1 MKKIHLTI
9 FFQLI
14 ALTLIVKVLFF
25 DEVEYDKLLLL
36 KTDKIILLII
46 FSIIIKL
53 LITFLFFNILNIFST
68 KKLRYSDVN
77 LIHLQGGLI
86 NDILPGVGYAFR
98 YYKLKLYSN
107 IDILKYSVSQII
119 FSLTLLLVYLSAAA
133 ILGFLII
140 ASYINLVFF
149 VIMIS
154 IIFIFT
160 LQFRYKL
167 YNIIK
172 KILLRH
178 KKTLFLINDLKN
190 IKKLLSKNKKKIFLI
205 FIGFIIFIILEC
217 YSFYLGL
224 KFLGMEISLFNSNY
238 IFITTTLL
246 TALTFINFFGKFEL
260 ILVLSA
266 AIIVPDISYVLIFAV
281 NLRIINLFSLILIII
296 KCSVLKKILDK
307 YKIWGMRFVS
317 FSDPINVGKF
327 ASSRSFIKKMIWNI
341 SRNKDGTWS

>member
-68 KKLRYSDVN
+68 KKLRYSDIN

-107 IDILKYSVSQII
+107 IDILKYSVSQSI
-119 FSLTLLLVYLSAAA
+119 FSLSLLVVYFSAATL
-133 ILGFLII
+133 LGFLII
-140 ASYINLVFF
+140 ASYANLVFF
-149 VIMIS
+149 VIMILIS
-154 IIFIFT
+154 FIFI
-160 LQFRYKL
+160 LQFRYKF
-167 YNIIK
+167 YNVIK

-178 KKTLFLINDLKN
+178 KKTSYFVSDLKN
-190 IKKLLSKNKKKIFLI
+190 IKKLLSKNKKKLFLI
-205 FIGFIIFIILEC
+205 FIGFIILVFLEC
-217 YSFYLGL
+217 YTFYLGL
-224 KFLGMEISLFNSNY
+224 KFLDVKISFFNSNY

-246 TALTFINFFGKFEL
+246 TALTLINFFGKFEL

-266 AIIVPDISYVLIFAV
+266 ALIVPEISYILIFAV
-281 NLRIINLFSLILIII
+281 NLRIINLFSLILLII

-307 YKIWGMRFVS
+307 
-317 FSDPINVGKF
+317 
-327 ASSRSFIKKMIWNI
+327 
-341 SRNKDGTWS
+341 

>member
-1 MKKIHLTI
+1 MKKTYLNI
-9 FFQLI
+9 FFQI
-14 ALTLIVKVLFF
+14 VALTLIVKVLFF
-25 DEVEYDKLLLL
+25 DEVEYDKLSLL
-36 KTDKIILLII
+36 KTDQIILLIM

-53 LITFLFFNILNIFST
+53 LVTFLFFNILNIFST

-86 NDILPGVGYAFR
+86 NNILPGVGYAFR
-98 YYKLKLYSN
+98 YYKLKLYLN

-119 FSLTLLLVYLSAAA
+119 FSLTLLLVYFSAAA

-140 ASYINLVFF
+140 ASYVNLVFF
-149 VIMIS
+149 VIIIS
-154 IIFIFT
+154 ISLIFT
-160 LQFRYKL
+160 FQFRYKL

-172 KILLRH
+172 KILLRN
-178 KKTLFLINDLKN
+178 KNTSFLVNDLKN
-190 IKKLLSKNKKKIFLI
+190 IKKLLSKNKKNFFLI

-224 KFLGMEISLFNSNY
+224 KFLGMEISFFNSNY

-281 NLRIINLFSLILIII
+281 NLRIINLFSLILLII
-296 KCSVLKKILDK
+296 KSSVLKKILDK
-307 YKIWGMRFVS
+307 
-317 FSDPINVGKF
+317 
-327 ASSRSFIKKMIWNI
+327 
-341 SRNKDGTWS
+341 

>member
-1 MKKIHLTI
+1 MKKTYLNI
-9 FFQLI
+9 FFQI
-14 ALTLIVKVLFF
+14 VALTLIVKVLFF
-25 DEVEYDKLLLL
+25 DEVEYDKLSLL
-36 KTDKIILLII
+36 KTDQLILLIM

-53 LITFLFFNILNIFST
+53 LVTFLFFNILNIFST

-86 NDILPGVGYAFR
+86 NNILPGVGYAFR
-98 YYKLKLYSN
+98 YYKLKLYLN

-119 FSLTLLLVYLSAAA
+119 FSLTLLLVYFSAAA

-140 ASYINLVFF
+140 ASYVNLVFF
-149 VIMIS
+149 VIIIS
-154 IIFIFT
+154 ISLIFT
-160 LQFRYKL
+160 FQFRYKL

-172 KILLRH
+172 KILLRN
-178 KKTLFLINDLKN
+178 KNTSFLVNDLKN
-190 IKKLLSKNKKKIFLI
+190 IKKLLSKNKKIFFLI

-224 KFLGMEISLFNSNY
+224 KFLGMEISFFNSNY

-281 NLRIINLFSLILIII
+281 NLRIINLFSLILLII
-296 KCSVLKKILDK
+296 KSSVLKKILDK
-307 YKIWGMRFVS
+307 
-317 FSDPINVGKF
+317 
-327 ASSRSFIKKMIWNI
+327 
-341 SRNKDGTWS
+341 

>member
-68 KKLRYSDVN
+68 KKLRYSDIN

-119 FSLTLLLVYLSAAA
+119 FSLSLLVVYFSAATL
-133 ILGFLII
+133 LGFLII

-149 VIMIS
+149 VIMILIS
-154 IIFIFT
+154 FIFI
-160 LQFRYKL
+160 LQFRYKF

-172 KILLRH
+172 KILLRY
-178 KKTLFLINDLKN
+178 KKTSYFVNDLKN
-190 IKKLLSKNKKKIFLI
+190 IKKLLSKNKKKFFLI
-205 FIGFIIFIILEC
+205 FIGFIILVFLEC
-217 YSFYLGL
+217 YTFYLGL
-224 KFLGMEISLFNSNY
+224 KFLDVKISFFNSNY

-246 TALTFINFFGKFEL
+246 TALTLINFFGKFEL

-266 AIIVPDISYVLIFAV
+266 ALIVPEISYILIFAV
-281 NLRIINLFSLILIII
+281 NIRIINLFSLILLII

-307 YKIWGMRFVS
+307 
-317 FSDPINVGKF
+317 
-327 ASSRSFIKKMIWNI
+327 
-341 SRNKDGTWS
+341 

>member
-68 KKLRYSDVN
+68 KKLRYSDIN

-107 IDILKYSVSQII
+107 IDILKYSVSQSI
-119 FSLTLLLVYLSAAA
+119 FSLSLLVVYFSAATL
-133 ILGFLII
+133 LGFLII
-140 ASYINLVFF
+140 ASYANLVFF
-149 VIMIS
+149 VIMILIS
-154 IIFIFT
+154 FIFI
-160 LQFRYKL
+160 LQFRYKF

-178 KKTLFLINDLKN
+178 KKTSYFVNDLKN
-190 IKKLLSKNKKKIFLI
+190 IKKLLSKNKKKLFLI
-205 FIGFIIFIILEC
+205 FIGFIILVFLEC
-217 YSFYLGL
+217 YTFYLGL
-224 KFLGMEISLFNSNY
+224 KFLDVKISFFNSNY

-246 TALTFINFFGKFEL
+246 TALTLINFFGKFEL

-266 AIIVPDISYVLIFAV
+266 ALIVPEISYILIFAV
-281 NLRIINLFSLILIII
+281 NLRIINLFSLILLII

-307 YKIWGMRFVS
+307 
-317 FSDPINVGKF
+317 
-327 ASSRSFIKKMIWNI
+327 
-341 SRNKDGTWS
+341 

>member
-68 KKLRYSDVN
+68 KKLRYSDIN

-107 IDILKYSVSQII
+107 IDILKYSVSQSI
-119 FSLTLLLVYLSAAA
+119 FSLSLLVVYFCAATL
-133 ILGFLII
+133 LGFLII
-140 ASYINLVFF
+140 ASYANLVFF
-149 VIMIS
+149 VIMILIS
-154 IIFIFT
+154 FIFI
-160 LQFRYKL
+160 LQFRYKF
-167 YNIIK
+167 YNVIK

-178 KKTLFLINDLKN
+178 KKTSYFVSDLKN
-190 IKKLLSKNKKKIFLI
+190 IKKLLSKNKKKIIFNFYWFHNIGIFRMLYFLFGI
-205 FIGFIIFIILEC
+205 
-217 YSFYLGL
+217 
-224 KFLGMEISLFNSNY
+224 KISGCE
-238 IFITTTLL
+238 
-246 TALTFINFFGKFEL
+246 NFFF
-260 ILVLSA
+260 
-266 AIIVPDISYVLIFAV
+266 
-281 NLRIINLFSLILIII
+281 
-296 KCSVLKKILDK
+296 
-307 YKIWGMRFVS
+307 
-317 FSDPINVGKF
+317 
-327 ASSRSFIKKMIWNI
+327 
-341 SRNKDGTWS
+341 

>member
-68 KKLRYSDVN
+68 KKLRYSDIN

-119 FSLTLLLVYLSAAA
+119 FSLSLLVVYFSAATL
-133 ILGFLII
+133 LGFLII
-140 ASYINLVFF
+140 ASYTNLVFF
-149 VIMIS
+149 VIMILIS
-154 IIFIFT
+154 FIFI
-160 LQFRYKL
+160 LQFRYKF

-172 KILLRH
+172 KILLRY
-178 KKTLFLINDLKN
+178 KKTSYFVNDLKN
-190 IKKLLSKNKKKIFLI
+190 IKKLLSKNKKKFFLI
-205 FIGFIIFIILEC
+205 FIGFIILVFLEC
-217 YSFYLGL
+217 YTFYLGL
-224 KFLGMEISLFNSNY
+224 KFLDVKISFFNSNY

-246 TALTFINFFGKFEL
+246 TALTLINFFGKFEL

-266 AIIVPDISYVLIFAV
+266 ALIVPEISYILIFAV
-281 NLRIINLFSLILIII
+281 NIRIINLFSLILLII

-307 YKIWGMRFVS
+307 
-317 FSDPINVGKF
+317 
-327 ASSRSFIKKMIWNI
+327 
-341 SRNKDGTWS
+341 

>member
-68 KKLRYSDVN
+68 KKLRYSDIN

-107 IDILKYSVSQII
+107 IDILKYSVSQSI
-119 FSLTLLLVYLSAAA
+119 FSLSLLVVYFCAATL
-133 ILGFLII
+133 LGFLII
-140 ASYINLVFF
+140 ASYANLVFF
-149 VIMIS
+149 VIMILIS
-154 IIFIFT
+154 FIFI
-160 LQFRYKL
+160 LQFRYKF
-167 YNIIK
+167 YNVIK

-178 KKTLFLINDLKN
+178 KKTSYFVSDLKN
-190 IKKLLSKNKKKIFLI
+190 IKKLLSKNKKKLFLI
-205 FIGFIIFIILEC
+205 FIGFIILVFLEC
-217 YSFYLGL
+217 YTFYLGL
-224 KFLGMEISLFNSNY
+224 KFLDVKISFFNSNY

-246 TALTFINFFGKFEL
+246 TALTLINFFGKFEL

-266 AIIVPDISYVLIFAV
+266 ALIVPEISYILIFAV
-281 NLRIINLFSLILIII
+281 NLRIINLFSLILLII

-307 YKIWGMRFVS
+307 
-317 FSDPINVGKF
+317 
-327 ASSRSFIKKMIWNI
+327 
-341 SRNKDGTWS
+341 

>member
-68 KKLRYSDVN
+68 KKLRYSDIN

-107 IDILKYSVSQII
+107 IDILKYSVSQSI
-119 FSLTLLLVYLSAAA
+119 FSLSLLVVYFSAATL
-133 ILGFLII
+133 LGFLII
-140 ASYINLVFF
+140 ASYANLVFF
-149 VIMIS
+149 VIMILIS
-154 IIFIFT
+154 FIFI
-160 LQFRYKL
+160 LQFRYKF

-178 KKTLFLINDLKN
+178 KKTSYFVSDLKN
-190 IKKLLSKNKKKIFLI
+190 IKKLLSKNKKKLFLI
-205 FIGFIIFIILEC
+205 FIGFIILVFLEC
-217 YSFYLGL
+217 YTFYLGL
-224 KFLGMEISLFNSNY
+224 KFLDVKISFFNSNY

-246 TALTFINFFGKFEL
+246 TALTLINFFGKFEL

-266 AIIVPDISYVLIFAV
+266 ALIVPEISYILIFAV
-281 NLRIINLFSLILIII
+281 NLRIINLFSLIFLII

-307 YKIWGMRFVS
+307 
-317 FSDPINVGKF
+317 
-327 ASSRSFIKKMIWNI
+327 
-341 SRNKDGTWS
+341 

>member
-68 KKLRYSDVN
+68 KKLRYSDIN

-107 IDILKYSVSQII
+107 IDILKYSVSQSI
-119 FSLTLLLVYLSAAA
+119 FSLSLLVVYFCAATL
-133 ILGFLII
+133 LGFLII
-140 ASYINLVFF
+140 ASYANLVFF
-149 VIMIS
+149 VIMILIS
-154 IIFIFT
+154 FIFI
-160 LQFRYKL
+160 LQFRYKF

-178 KKTLFLINDLKN
+178 KKTSYFVNDLKN
-190 IKKLLSKNKKKIFLI
+190 IKKLLSKNKKKLFLI
-205 FIGFIIFIILEC
+205 FIGFIILVFLEC
-217 YSFYLGL
+217 YTFYLGL
-224 KFLGMEISLFNSNY
+224 KFLDVKISFFNSNY

-246 TALTFINFFGKFEL
+246 TALTLINFFGKFEL

-266 AIIVPDISYVLIFAV
+266 ALIVPEISYILIFAV
-281 NLRIINLFSLILIII
+281 NLRIINLFSLILLII

-307 YKIWGMRFVS
+307 
-317 FSDPINVGKF
+317 
-327 ASSRSFIKKMIWNI
+327 
-341 SRNKDGTWS
+341 

>member
-68 KKLRYSDVN
+68 KKLRYSDIN

-86 NDILPGVGYAFR
+86 NNILPGVGYAFR

-119 FSLTLLLVYLSAAA
+119 FSLSLLVVYFSAATL
-133 ILGFLII
+133 LGFLII
-140 ASYINLVFF
+140 ASYTNLVFF
-149 VIMIS
+149 VIMILIS
-154 IIFIFT
+154 FIFI
-160 LQFRYKL
+160 LQFRYKF

-172 KILLRH
+172 KILLRY
-178 KKTLFLINDLKN
+178 KKTSYFVNDLKN
-190 IKKLLSKNKKKIFLI
+190 IKKLLSKNKKKFFLI
-205 FIGFIIFIILEC
+205 FIGFIILVFLEC
-217 YSFYLGL
+217 YTFYLGL
-224 KFLGMEISLFNSNY
+224 KFLDVKISFFNSNY

-246 TALTFINFFGKFEL
+246 TALTLINFFGKFEL

-266 AIIVPDISYVLIFAV
+266 ALIVPEISYILIFAV
-281 NLRIINLFSLILIII
+281 NIRIINLFSLILLII

-307 YKIWGMRFVS
+307 
-317 FSDPINVGKF
+317 
-327 ASSRSFIKKMIWNI
+327 
-341 SRNKDGTWS
+341 

>member
-9 FFQLI
+9 FFQFVALI
-14 ALTLIVKVLFF
+14 LIGKVLFF

-36 KTDKIILLII
+36 KTDKLILLII
-46 FSIIIKL
+46 FSLIIKL

-107 IDILKYSVSQII
+107 INILKYSVSQSI
-119 FSLTLLLVYLSAAA
+119 FSFTLFLVYFFAA
-133 ILGFLII
+133 ISLGFLII
-140 ASYINLVFF
+140 ASYTNF
-149 VIMIS
+149 
-154 IIFIFT
+154 FIFMIIILISFFFI

-172 KILLRH
+172 KILLSH
-178 KKTLFLINDLKN
+178 KRTSYFVNDLKN
-190 IKKLLSKNKKKIFLI
+190 VKKLFLKNKKNFFLI
-205 FIGFIIFIILEC
+205 FIGFIILIILEC
-217 YSFYLGL
+217 YAFYLGL
-224 KFLGMEISLFNSNY
+224 KFLGMEISFFNSNY

-246 TALTFINFFGKFEL
+246 TALTLINFFGKFEL

-266 AIIVPDISYVLIFAV
+266 AIIVPDINYVLIFAV
-281 NLRIINLFSLILIII
+281 NLRIINLFSLILLII
-296 KCSVLKKILDK
+296 KSSVLKKILDK
-307 YKIWGMRFVS
+307 
-317 FSDPINVGKF
+317 
-327 ASSRSFIKKMIWNI
+327 
-341 SRNKDGTWS
+341 

>member
-1 MKKIHLTI
+1 MKKTYLNI
-9 FFQLI
+9 FFQI
-14 ALTLIVKVLFF
+14 VALTLIVKVLFF
-25 DEVEYDKLLLL
+25 DEVEYDKLSLL
-36 KTDKIILLII
+36 KTDQLILLIM

-53 LITFLFFNILNIFST
+53 LVTFLFFNILNIFST

-86 NDILPGVGYAFR
+86 NNILPGVGYAFR
-98 YYKLKLYSN
+98 YYKLKLYLN

-119 FSLTLLLVYLSAAA
+119 FSLTLLLVYFSAAA

-140 ASYINLVFF
+140 ASYVNLVFF
-149 VIMIS
+149 VIIIS
-154 IIFIFT
+154 ISLIFT
-160 LQFRYKL
+160 FQFRYKL

-172 KILLRH
+172 KLLLRN
-178 KKTLFLINDLKN
+178 KNTSFLVNDLKN
-190 IKKLLSKNKKKIFLI
+190 IKKLLSKNKKNLFLI

-224 KFLGMEISLFNSNY
+224 KFLGMEISFFNSNY

-281 NLRIINLFSLILIII
+281 NLRIINLFSLILLII
-296 KCSVLKKILDK
+296 KSSVLKKILDK
-307 YKIWGMRFVS
+307 
-317 FSDPINVGKF
+317 
-327 ASSRSFIKKMIWNI
+327 
-341 SRNKDGTWS
+341 